1 MWTRAR
7 VLPLLFLALLTA
19 ACGEEEKPQAQTTG
33 GGQIVFTVNKAG
45 RSEIWLMDATG
56 RARRRLTKEAPDGAD
71 ASGSAGPAWS
81 PRRDRIAFV
90 GTGDAGDENANHQEL
105 YVMDADG
112 TNVKRLTVND
122 DADASPSWSPD
133 GRQLVFARAK
143 RIGQE
148 DVESFLYLVNAGGS
162 GERVLRHEPRGKTP
176 VFLTAPAWSPDGK
189 RIAFTR
195 VRFDEEP
202 DAAVYVM
209 DADGKHARKLVDEA
223 VEPDWSP
230 DGTRIALA
238 SYRDRVGQT
247 CFHECSPNSELYV
260 VDADGGHLRR
270 LTTSLANEAS
280 PTWSPDGKR
289 IAFVSDR
296 SNRDDHEFE
305 LYVVDAGGGDP
316 QRITRNDVWDLD
328 PDWG

>member
-1 MWTRAR
+1 MSTRAR
-7 VLPLLFLALLTA
+7 MLTLLFLALLQSG
-19 ACGEEEKPQAQTTG
+19 CGEKKEPQAQPAG
-33 GGQIVFTVNKAG
+33 GDQIVFAVNRG
-45 RSEIWLMDATG
+45 GHSEIWVMGEAG
-56 RARRRLTKEAPDGAD
+56 AARRRLTKTGSN
-71 ASGSAGPAWS
+71 ASSYAAPAWS
-81 PRRDRIAFV
+81 PRRDRIAAI
-90 GTGDAGDENANHQEL
+90 GSGEAREEHANRQEL

-112 TNVKRLTVND
+112 TNVKRLTVNE

-143 RIGQE
+143 RIGQDE
-148 DVESFLYLVNAGGS
+148 VESFLYVVNADGS

-176 VFLTAPAWSPDGK
+176 VFLTGPAWSPDGK

-209 DADGKHARKLVDEA
+209 DADGKHTRKLVDEA

-230 DGTRIALA
+230 DGKRIAVA

-260 VDADGGHLRR
+260 VDADGGNLRR
-270 LTTSLANEAS
+270 LTTSVANEAS
-280 PTWSPDGKR
+280 PTWSPDGKQ

-296 SNRDDHEFE
+296 SNRNDHEFE

-316 QRITRNDVWDLD
+316 QRMTRNDVWDLD
-328 PDWG
+328 PDWAS